1 MEHSLTKIA
10 LDLLSK
16 GPHKLEQTPRRVRA
30 LYDTVWI
37 FDTTSARHVWEHP
50 WYPQY
55 YIPTSAVKSG
65 LLTKNDAVDKEG
77 SAFLATL
84 KGKSE
89 SMDRVLVFEKGKL
102 AGLVRFEF
110 GAMGKWKGDFK
121 CEGKGGVNDVNAAD
135 MWFEEDQPIYGH
147 PKDPYKRID
156 ILPSSR
162 KVTVKIDGTLVA
174 ESSNN
179 MFLFETGLRA
189 RFYLPKPAVSWSSEQ
204 FVARL
209 ILTDTI

>member
-1 MEHSLTKIA
+1 
-10 LDLLSK
+10 
-16 GPHKLEQTPRRVRA
+16 
-30 LYDTVWI
+30 
-37 FDTTSARHVWEHP
+37 
-50 WYPQY
+50 
-55 YIPTSAVKSG
+55 
-65 LLTKNDAVDKEG
+65 
-77 SAFLATL
+77 
-84 KGKSE
+84 
-89 SMDRVLVFEKGKL
+89 
-102 AGLVRFEF
+102 
-110 GAMGKWKGDFK
+110 
-121 CEGKGGVNDVNAAD
+121 

-189 RFYLPKPAVSWSSEQ
+189 RFYMPKPAVSWSNEQ
-204 FVARL
+204 FVAIL